1 MPRLI
6 ALATILFAAFGIAG
20 ALVGGASPAAAAP
33 QVLGLMASNGMPVPL
48 NCKSGECSAHLSTFC
63 LQEARDAPS
72 HGQSYR
78 LAEGS
83 RMTVVIERQD
93 GSYVRLE
100 GGDLAHM
107 KALVG
112 FTSVQVSIPQATIA
126 ALDGARAWIEV
137 APRASLIPIAE
148 AGDGNPQS
156 DEEIALATGAYRDA
170 AAYRFE
176 APGKIGDA
184 ARLTNLLINS
194 LPPGERENDA
204 TRNGL
209 WTQIVSADM
218 AEKLTTEGLGK
229 AKELY
234 NYCRMSSDA
243 GTALTLRDCLTLRHA
258 DLMGEENREF
268 WKEVG
273 GS

>member
-1 MPRLI
+1 MPRFI
-6 ALATILFAAFGIAG
+6 ALAAFLIGSIGLAG
-20 ALVGGASPAAAAP
+20 TVAPAAAAP

-48 NCKSGECSAHLSTFC
+48 DCQSGECTAHLSSFC

-78 LAEGS
+78 LAEGG
-83 RMTVVIERQD
+83 RLTIVVERRD
-93 GSYVRLE
+93 GSYVRFE
-100 GGDLAHM
+100 GSDLAQM

-112 FTSVQVSIPQATIA
+112 FTSVRVAIPAATIA

-137 APRASLIPIAE
+137 APRASLVPIAA
-148 AGDGNPQS
+148 AGDNNPQS
-156 DEEIALATGAYRDA
+156 EEEIALATGAYRDA
-170 AAYRFE
+170 AAQRFE
-176 APGKIGDA
+176 TPGKTGDA

-194 LPPGERENDA
+194 LAPGVREDDA
-204 TRNGL
+204 TRDGL

-218 AEKLTTEGLGK
+218 AEQVTPEGLAK
-229 AKELY
+229 ARELY

>member
-6 ALATILFAAFGIAG
+6 ACAAFLLTAIG
-20 ALVGGASPAAAAP
+20 LVGGAMPAAASP
-33 QVLGLMASNGMPVPL
+33 QVLGLMASSGLPVPL
-48 NCKSGECSAHLSTFC
+48 TCQSGECTAHLSTFC

-72 HGQSYR
+72 HGQSYQ

-83 RMTVVIERQD
+83 RMTIVVERHD
-93 GSYVRLE
+93 GSYTRLE
-100 GGDLAHM
+100 GSDLARM
-107 KALVG
+107 TALVG
-112 FTSVQVSIPQATIA
+112 FTSVRIAIPTATIA

-137 APRASLIPIAE
+137 APRASLIPVAE
-148 AGDGNPQS
+148 AGDFNPQS
-156 DEEIALATGAYRDA
+156 EAEIALATGAYRDA
-170 AAYRFE
+170 AALRFE
-176 APGKIGDA
+176 APGMTGDA

-194 LPPGERENDA
+194 LPPGQREDDV
-204 TRNGL
+204 TRDGL
-209 WTQIVSADM
+209 WMQTVTADM
-218 AEKLTTEGLGK
+218 TAQVTDEGLAK

-234 NYCRMSSDA
+234 NYCRMSSEA
-243 GTALTLRDCLTLRHA
+243 GTALTMRDCLTLRHA